1 MNKVLV
7 RLCVPMIDEEYDI
20 WIPVNKKIDTIITLL
35 VKAVKEFTKGYYS
48 PNVMPYLYDKATAEV
63 FDINLKVIDT
73 SIRNVT

>member
-35 VKAVKEFTKGYYS
+35 VKAVKEFTKGY
-48 PNVMPYLYDKATAEV
+48 
-63 FDINLKVIDT
+63 
-73 SIRNVT
+73 